1 MKCPEEVRKKKQNTD
16 KREDK
21 AMKEEA
27 VTSVS
32 YSEGPWI

>member
-1 MKCPEEVRKKKQNTD
+1 MKCPEEVRKKKQDTD
-16 KREDK
+16 KREEK

-32 YSEGPWI
+32 YSEGP